1 MSSIDGYVDYKRR
14 EYCNDVKCPMQ
25 LLLNKEA
32 EESPKYEQIRAI
44 CAADCIHSTYEFH
57 HWLTEKGYVIVRQSE
72 NNPKVF

>member
-32 EESPKYEQIRAI
+32 EKTPKHEQIRAI

-57 HWLTEKGYVIVRQSE
+57 HWLTEKGYVIVRQR
-72 NNPKVF
+72 